1 MQCNHGKAVTCTEP
15 QHTNMFFGGSINN
28 SLKNDFTKQSSI
40 ATFNSYENHWFFF
53 RDI

>member
-28 SLKNDFTKQSSI
+28 SFKKKRFHKTEL
-40 ATFNSYENHWFFF
+40 NSNF
-53 RDI
+53 